1 MQLGKTA
8 NIFLVERSVKAV
20 SDYRCKVRII
30 HDKVITVNAK
40 NKKEAEEEAKYL
52 CQNGWG
58 LILEK
63 RGEVLEMERMT
74 EKKKAQERERTRS

>member
-1 MQLGKTA
+1 MA
-8 NIFLVERSVKAV
+8 NIFLAGKECENM

-63 RGEVLEMERMT
+63 REEVLEIERMT
-74 EKKKAQERERTRS
+74 EKKKAQERESNDEIQSWG